1 MTNPEKEQNIRETD
15 YQEGYDNELRILDK
29 LKKQGGNIIIEPTD
43 RYCFYDYLINDKY
56 LCEVKKRNIIKDKY
70 DTTIFPLSKIRA
82 YQRIKKDYKDLILI
96 FCFTDSDYYIN
107 YKKLIKYQ
115 NDIKIK
121 RFTRY
126 SGFQHAS
133 RKHLFIP
140 TALLSPLTELTLK
153 C

>member
-82 YQRIKKDYKDLILI
+82 YQQIKKDYKDLILI
-96 FCFTDSDYYIN
+96 FCFNDNDYYIT
-107 YKKLIKYQ
+107 YDKLIK
-115 NDIKIK
+115 NKKDIQIK
-121 RFTRY
+121 PFIRY
-126 SGFQHAS
+126 SGFIHNP
-133 RKHLFIP
+133 RPHLFIP
-140 TALLSPLTELTLK
+140 TSLLSPLTELTLK
-153 C
+153 G